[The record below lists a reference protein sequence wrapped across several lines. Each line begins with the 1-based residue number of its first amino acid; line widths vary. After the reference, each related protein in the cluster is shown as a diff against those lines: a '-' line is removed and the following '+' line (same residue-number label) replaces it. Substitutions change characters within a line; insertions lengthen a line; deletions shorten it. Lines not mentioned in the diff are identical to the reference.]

1 MDTPEANAGW
11 TQFNVIDLGTQLDVR
26 PVFIPYASVV
36 GFADGLGIV
45 FVTVNDAL
53 YTVDL
58 ETYMVKKQVYDGIEM
73 DTVFP
78 YMRFYSPGT

>member
-1 MDTPEANAGW
+1 M
-11 TQFNVIDLGTQLDVR
+11 
-26 PVFIPYASVV
+26 V

-58 ETYMVKKQVYDGIEM
+58 KTYVVKKVYDVIEM

-78 YMRFYSPGT
+78 YMRFYSPGI

>member
-45 FVTVNDAL
+45 FVTVNDTL

-58 ETYMVKKQVYDGIEM
+58 KTYVVKKVYDVIEM

-78 YMRFYSPGT
+78 YMRFYSPGI